1 MRRTLQKRSNTIK
14 VNNQNQAQQKGTQD
28 LRSMIMKHTDMLK
41 MALPKTITPERM
53 ARIAMTAIT
62 KNPKLGACS
71 QESFFGALL
80 TAAQLGL
87 EVNTPLGEAY
97 LIPYKLK
104 TGGLQCQFQIGYQG
118 LLALAY
124 RTNEFR
130 RIKAVVVHEGD
141 DFNYSYGLN
150 PVLNHVSKGT
160 GNPTHVYALYE
171 LINGGGDFE
180 VWTWDQVLEHA
191 KKYSQSYNASDSPWK
206 TAAEEMAKKTIL
218 RSLLKY
224 APKTVEAKNL
234 SEAISADTGIIEK
247 KMITDS
253 GNYEIVTDVQYEI
266 PEAVSANQNS
276 EQSTEKSE
284 TPSKKEMSK
293 NIPVQN
299 KAEDSG
305 AGTITEEDEQE
316 LNELWDRQQ
325 EASYDGPMFPM

>member
-1 MRRTLQKRSNTIK
+1 MT
-14 VNNQNQAQQKGTQD
+14 VNNQNQVQQKGTQD

-62 KNPKLGACS
+62 RNPKLGACS

-87 EVNTPLGEAY
+87 EVNTPLGHAY
-97 LIPYKLK
+97 LIPYNIK
-104 TGGLQCQFQIGYQG
+104 GGLQCQFQIGYQG
-118 LLALAY
+118 LVDLAY
-124 RTNEFR
+124 RSNRFK

-141 DFNYSYGLN
+141 DFNYSYGLS
-150 PVLNHVSKGT
+150 PVLNHIPKGT

-171 LINGGGDFE
+171 FINGGGDFE
-180 VWTWDQVLEHA
+180 VWTWEQVIAHA

-206 TAAEEMAKKTIL
+206 SAAEEMAKKTVL

-224 APKTVEAKNL
+224 APKAVEEKELA
-234 SEAISADTGIIEK
+234 EAISADTGIIEK

-253 GNYEIVTDVQYEI
+253 GNYEILTDVQYEI
-266 PEAVSANQNS
+266 PEAGAVNQSIKQAS
-276 EQSTEKSE
+276 EKPA
-284 TPSKKEMSK
+284 TPSKKETVK
-293 NIPVQN
+293 NIPAQN
-299 KAEDSG
+299 KTEDSG
-305 AGTITEEDEQE
+305 TGTMTEEDDQE

-325 EASYDGPMFPM
+325 EASYDSPMFPM